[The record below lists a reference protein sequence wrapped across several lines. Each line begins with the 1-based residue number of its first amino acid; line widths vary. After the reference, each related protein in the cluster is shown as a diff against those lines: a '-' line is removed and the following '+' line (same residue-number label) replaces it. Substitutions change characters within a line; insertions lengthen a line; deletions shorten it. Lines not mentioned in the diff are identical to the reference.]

1 MCLHPAGRRAHAARA
16 RARSLQMARLRYRQR
31 LRQLM
36 LEALM
41 ATERETERAL
51 QEQRLALLAEIRRCT
66 QREGD
71 RLPEADSDPSP

>member
-1 MCLHPAGRRAHAARA
+1 MCLLPAGQRAHAARL
-16 RARSLQMARLRYRQR
+16 RSLQMARWYRR
-31 LRQLM
+31 RARQLL

-41 ATERETERAL
+41 VTERDTERAL